1 MIARA
6 ALHHHLVRAAVATMA
21 FVAAAVAS
29 DGLPTA
35 GAPFALPS
43 VVFEGFGLD
52 GFEGTGS
59 AATALRQI
67 GADEQPDEALLEFK
81 GIAVHGP
88 SGRDAALVP
97 MAAEVQSRID
107 WIDVA
112 AGVTADPGRLG
123 EGPNQWTGRIGV
135 SNGRESG
142 SESLEL
148 RTMLVPSDTSR
159 MVGVAVG
166 PKIERRL
173 RRGLTFFIDGQA
185 EAHAVRSADAGW
197 LSAPPGATDGSLT
210 TLGVAA
216 RTGIL
221 R

>member
-1 MIARA
+1 MIALSV
-6 ALHHHLVRAAVATMA
+6 LHHRMVLAAVASMV
-21 FVAAAVAS
+21 FVAKAVAS

-35 GAPFALPS
+35 AAPFDLPS

-52 GFEGTGS
+52 DFEGSGS
-59 AATALRQI
+59 TATALRHI
-67 GADEQPDEALLEFK
+67 GADEPADDPILEFK

-88 SGRDAALVP
+88 SGRDAALAP

-112 AGVTADPGRLG
+112 AGVAADPGRLG
-123 EGPNQWTGRIGV
+123 EGLNTWTGRIGM

-185 EAHAVRSADAGW
+185 EAHAVRSADAGS
-197 LSAPPGATDGSLT
+197 LSAPPGPTDGSLT
-210 TLGVAA
+210 TLGVTA